1 MTERPRI
8 TDHARRRMAQRGI
21 SDAAVI
27 AVLSQYHTSR
37 PAPFR
42 PGARPAIIYIGEYEG
57 RDLKVYVV
65 QESDPPIVTTAVW
78 QAEYDPEADAIYV
91 RLSDAPLV
99 RTIQLGAARN
109 IDVAADGSVVGVEFL
124 GVRGG
129 IDLSDIPERETVE
142 RLIGRLGL
150 SMRVI
155 A

>member
-1 MTERPRI
+1 M
-8 TDHARRRMAQRGI
+8 RR
-21 SDAAVI
+21 
-27 AVLSQYHTSR
+27 
-37 PAPFR
+37 
-42 PGARPAIIYIGEYEG
+42 EG
-57 RDLKVYVV
+57 RK
-65 QESDPPIVTTAVW
+65 
-78 QAEYDPEADAIYV
+78 AEYDPEADAIYV

-99 RTIQLGAARN
+99 RTIQLGDARN